1 LCPLICNRIAADL
14 KVDVD
19 SVFGRLYFH
28 LEPKYG
34 EQVSETGKPRK
45 AFFTPVAGPSQN
57 CINFPLLEAVL
68 AILWQ
73 RRRRDQLAI
82 ATAVVSL
89 AIALGA
95 LIVSI
100 IAITYEEKRAG
111 RLPNAERFRGS
122 RPESQRLFEKPALR
136 EARLVKGSRFG
147 HARLQYPQS
156 VRPWPRF
163 PGRFAASAWAGA
175 TNRDCK
181 IFVRKLLRRLAGSA
195 SRA

>member
-1 LCPLICNRIAADL
+1 LICNRIAADL

-28 LEPKYG
+28 REPKYG

-68 AILWQ
+68 ASLWQ

-136 EARLVKGSRFG
+136 EARLVKGSR
-147 HARLQYPQS
+147 L
-156 VRPWPRF
+156 RPRSYAIPPER
-163 PGRFAASAWAGA
+163 PALAAVSRPIRGECLGR
-175 TNRDCK
+175 RH
-181 IFVRKLLRRLAGSA
+181 
-195 SRA
+195 